1 MGKYSELAIAEKL
14 REIEE
19 FEAKY
24 GPNTITDA
32 WRKWCTDE
40 GYRERE
46 KQAREAAL
54 NYIRVKGIP
63 PADKYN
69 TINFD

>member
-19 FEAKY
+19 FEAQY
-24 GPNTITDA
+24 GPNTITAA

-40 GYRERE
+40 GYREKEQQFRNGV
-46 KQAREAAL
+46 ANTIYA
-54 NYIRVKGIP
+54 KGIT
-63 PADKYN
+63 N
-69 TINFD
+69 